1 MDIIFEK
8 EYALTD
14 MHCDAFGR
22 AKPAALLSFAQDI
35 AGEHAA
41 ILSDNWEELQKKHL
55 FWAVS
60 RHRLDEL
67 DEELNESDRD

>member
-55 FWAVS
+55 LS
-60 RHRLDEL
+60 RIRTARKNSNHFQ
-67 DEELNESDRD
+67 